1 MSIRLT
7 PEQTWDVL
15 ATAHTGIFTT
25 LRRDG
30 MPIALPV
37 WFVALDR
44 TICLAA
50 PSRTK
55 KIARLRHD
63 PRASFLVESGEKWV
77 ELEAVHLT
85 GRCEL
90 LDLERDH
97 DLIVRIDDEL
107 DRKYAAFRADH
118 SRMPEKTQEHYAA
131 RTFIRFVPDARVL
144 TWRNANMPLTGGA
157 K

>member
-7 PEQTWDVL
+7 PDETWQAL
-15 ATAHTGIFTT
+15 ADAHTGIFTT

-37 WFVALDR
+37 WFVTVDH

-55 KIARLRHD
+55 KVARLRHD
-63 PRASFLVESGEKWV
+63 ARASFLVESGERWV
-77 ELEAVHLT
+77 ELQAVHLT
-85 GRCEL
+85 GTVRL
-90 LDLERDH
+90 LDLDS
-97 DLIVRIDDEL
+97 DPALIAHIDDAL
-107 DRKYAAFRADH
+107 DVKYARFRGPQAA
-118 SRMPEKTQEHYAA
+118 MPQKTQEHYAA
-131 RTFIRFVPDARVL
+131 RTFMQMTPETRVL
-144 TWRNANMPLTGGA
+144 TWDNSRMPLT